1 MVELTFQPA
10 LPIAEVAVGRM
21 RSCKLGERE
30 IVVCHTRDG
39 VFAVDN
45 TCTHAFA
52 RMSEGYLKGTRIIC
66 PLHGATFDVRTGR
79 VLGGPT
85 PTPLPA
91 YQTRVVNGIVEVALP
106 DSGNGAEAGAPR

>member
-1 MVELTFQPA
+1 MDDSTFQPA
-10 LPIAEVAVGRM
+10 LAVAEVAVGRM
-21 RSCKLGERE
+21 RSCKLGDRE

-66 PLHGATFDVRTGR
+66 PLHGATFDLRTGR
-79 VLGGPT
+79 VLSGPT
-85 PTPLPA
+85 ATPLPTFP
-91 YQTRVVNGIVEVALP
+91 TRVVNGIVEIAMP
-106 DSGNGAEAGAPR
+106 APATGAKAEAPR

>member
-10 LPIAEVAVGRM
+10 LPVTDVGVGRM
-21 RSCKLGERE
+21 KSCKLGERE

-39 VFAVDN
+39 VFAIDN

-66 PLHGATFDVRTGR
+66 PLHGATFDVLTGR

-85 PTPLPA
+85 GTPLAA
-91 YQTRVVNGIVEVALP
+91 YQTRVVDGVVEVALP
-106 DSGNGAEAGAPR
+106 AAVPGAPR

>member
-1 MVELTFQPA
+1 MVELTFQPVF
-10 LPIAEVAVGRM
+10 PVNEVAVGRM
-21 RSCKLGERE
+21 RSCKLGDRE

-85 PTPLPA
+85 PTPLTA
-91 YQTRVVNGIVEVALP
+91 YQTRVVNGVVEVALS
-106 DSGNGAEAGAPR
+106 DTGSSAEAGTPR

>member
-1 MVELTFQPA
+1 MNDLTFQPA
-10 LPIAEVAVGRM
+10 LPVADVAVGRM

-52 RMSEGYLKGTRIIC
+52 RMSEGYLKGTRLIC
-66 PLHGATFDVRTGR
+66 PLHGATFDVRSGR

-85 PTPLPA
+85 TTPLPA
-91 YQTRVVNGIVEVALP
+91 YQTRVVNGIVEVAVP
-106 DSGNGAEAGAPR
+106 APETGTQAGAP

>member
-1 MVELTFQPA
+1 MLEPTFQPA
-10 LPIAEVAVGRM
+10 LPITDVGMGRM
-21 RSCKLGERE
+21 RSCKLGTRE
-30 IVVCHTRDG
+30 TVVCHTRDG
-39 VFAVDN
+39 VFALEN

-85 PTPLPA
+85 PVPLPA
-91 YQTRVVNGIVEVALP
+91 YPTRVVNGVIEVAVP
-106 DSGNGAEAGAPR
+106 PEAAQP